1 MTKERDNSSSIKVQF
16 ISLSPQW
23 LGVLCVSLLAYAC
36 SVPPTNSA
44 RITAMDIKSQN
55 IEKIRGG
62 LEYLLGN
69 DSTGIAAMDYVRS
82 FEDRISDFY
91 PKDKNTVGTNLAP
104 PPDNRAIAR
113 LYPPAS
119 TGSTTVQENQER
131 SRTQIY
137 ASFGK
142 EMLRTSRLRLNEGYE
157 SCLASGNIASAKI
170 GFAAGYVALTLTPSV
185 ADLEEIQNKMVRL
198 LDSLTVKR

>member
-1 MTKERDNSSSIKVQF
+1 MTKERDNSSSIKVQL

-23 LGVLCVSLLAYAC
+23 LGVLCVSLLAYSC

-55 IEKIRGG
+55 IEKIRAG

-82 FEDRISDFY
+82 FEDRISEFY
-91 PKDKNTVGTNLAP
+91 PKDKNTVGTPPQP
-104 PPDNRAIAR
+104 PPDNGGW
-113 LYPPAS
+113 LYQPAPTS
-119 TGSTTVQENQER
+119 GTTVQENQER

-157 SCLASGNIASAKI
+157 SCLASGNIGSAKI